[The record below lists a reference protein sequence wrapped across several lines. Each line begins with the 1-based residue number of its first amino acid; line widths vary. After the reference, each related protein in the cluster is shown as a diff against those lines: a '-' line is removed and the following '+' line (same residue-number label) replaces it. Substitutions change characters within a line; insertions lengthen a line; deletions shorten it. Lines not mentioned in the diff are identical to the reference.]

1 MYPSISKVITDFL
14 IAFKIKFYL
23 LKDLIKTLDIK
34 INIKNKKK
42 LGEDRIVNAYY
53 AKKKYSKNLIII
65 DFGTATTF
73 DVIDSKGNYDGGI
86 ITPGIDL
93 SLKVLS
99 EKTAKLPLVKFA
111 KTKNVIGRDTKSA
124 IQSGFF
130 GDTFP

>member
-1 MYPSISKVITDFL
+1 MHTMQ
-14 IAFKIKFYL
+14 
-23 LKDLIKTLDIK
+23 
-34 INIKNKKK
+34 
-42 LGEDRIVNAYY
+42 
-53 AKKKYSKNLIII
+53 KKYSKNLIII

-111 KTKNVIGRDTKSA
+111 KLKMLLVGILKALFSQVFLGIRFHDSRTCKKYI
-124 IQSGFF
+124 
-130 GDTFP
+130 